1 MTSTFLLLHLTL
13 LAVPTLQ
20 ITLPTLPPNFTLPT
34 NLPNLPPV
42 DDVLPLVVLR
52 VPGYGTIRGGT
63 SYSWYTQR
71 PYTFFRG
78 VYYAKATTNETR
90 FLVRSLSDR
99 EETLPNVFQTEWFV
113 LLFFILFAQPPEPID
128 PYPEDEVQDVWGIN
142 PKCAQREGIED
153 CLTVNIF
160 TPKVLFFTLQKRSF
174 NRTIKI
180 CFSIATQ

>member
-71 PYTFFRG
+71 RYTFFRG
-78 VYYAKATTNETR
+78 LFYAKATTNETR
-90 FLVRSLSDR
+90 FLVRPVTIRLQS
-99 EETLPNVFQTEWFV
+99 PNNF
-113 LLFFILFAQPPEPID
+113 
-128 PYPEDEVQDVWGIN
+128 
-142 PKCAQREGIED
+142 
-153 CLTVNIF
+153 
-160 TPKVLFFTLQKRSF
+160 
-174 NRTIKI
+174 
-180 CFSIATQ
+180 